1 MRDDA
6 ERLQDILEAIAQIE
20 KYAARGPE
28 AFERDELI
36 QVWMVHHLQIIGE
49 AVRSLS
55 ETLRQSHPEVP
66 WAQIGAMRNI
76 LVHEYFDVD
85 LEEVWVT
92 VERDLPGLKDTVQH
106 ILGQLASDPENDVG
120 NQEGERCRAVTLLI
134 RIKTVQR
141 EPFFAIQA
149 NDAMTCPLDI
159 IQERG

>member
-20 KYAARGPE
+20 KYAARGLE

-55 ETLRQSHPEVP
+55 ETLRQAHPEVP
-66 WAQIGAMRNI
+66 WAQIEAMRNI

-92 VERDLPGLKDTVQH
+92 VERDLPGLKDTAQH
-106 ILGQLASDPENDVG
+106 ILGQPASDPENDVG
-120 NQEGERCRAVTLLI
+120 NQEDVET
-134 RIKTVQR
+134 
-141 EPFFAIQA
+141 
-149 NDAMTCPLDI
+149 
-159 IQERG
+159 

>member
-20 KYAARGPE
+20 KYAARGLE

-36 QVWMVHHLQIIGE
+36 QVWMVHHLQIIGG

-120 NQEGERCRAVTLLI
+120 NQEDVET
-134 RIKTVQR
+134 
-141 EPFFAIQA
+141 
-149 NDAMTCPLDI
+149 
-159 IQERG
+159 